1 MRSPEEIKNFAKL
14 RGLKPHQEEKR
25 YLQCAILAIL
35 YRTVGE
41 SLVFK
46 GGTALFLLQG
56 LDRFSEDLDFTAVQ
70 KINWQNAK
78 RAIVDGL
85 STIGIEA
92 VVSEKKPMTGEAIT
106 VNAKGPLY
114 STPASICSVRVEIS
128 LRADVLQ
135 KPVVS
140 TYAPD
145 YPDILPFTMQS
156 LDPVEIAAEKVRA
169 IMKRNYARDLYDLHF
184 LIRRGHLPQ
193 QGLIARKMHY
203 YKETFSKELF
213 RAKVMVMKG
222 AWDSELSPILFGT
235 VPDFGAVAGIVL
247 ESVMQAEAGIG

>member
-46 GGTALFLLQG
+46 GGTALFLLHG
-56 LDRFSEDLDFTAVQ
+56 LDRFSEDLDFTAIQ
-70 KINWQNAK
+70 KINWQNTK
-78 RAIVDGL
+78 RAISDGL
-85 STIGIEA
+85 SAIGIEA
-92 VVSEKKPMTGEAIT
+92 VVSEKKPIAGEAIT

-114 STPASICSVRVEIS
+114 TTPASMCSVRVELS

-156 LDPVEIAAEKVRA
+156 LEPVELAAEKVRA

-184 LIRRGHLPQ
+184 LIKKGHIPKHE
-193 QGLIARKMHY
+193 LIAQKMHY

-213 RAKVMVMKG
+213 KARVLAVKKAWG
-222 AWDSELSPILFGT
+222 AELSPILFGP
-235 VPDFGAVAGIVL
+235 VPEFDAVASTLL
-247 ESVMQAEAGIG
+247 EAVQ